1 MGMLLKGRSPPAS
14 PLPEMAPRRPW
25 AAFLLVCFLAGAGMV
40 VTSLLV
46 ALNERQS
53 TLEKVKASNLVS
65 AQLIAERLAAL
76 FRDSE
81 AISGHLAA
89 TSPLISKA
97 ERGEAREEAKD
108 VTSRFSELSYAIL
121 TDRNGDMLWN
131 TENYQVGTINYADR
145 DYFKAH
151 QAGAEFLIGD
161 PIVGRISG
169 RSVIPVTRAVHEADG
184 GFGGVL
190 FIGVKTAVIEDLLG
204 NFRHHPGVTS
214 TLWRNDGTMLIRYP
228 QAPVGQRFP
237 NAPLFQHLAVAPSG
251 TYVAPSVIDGDDR
264 ISSYTIVANT
274 SLVINVGESMDDAL
288 AEWRV
293 HLAMIVGLNVLV
305 LGTLLFLA
313 RRNITQT
320 NALQHSSERNRL
332 LLRHA
337 SDGVHIIDKKGTLIE
352 ASDSFGEML
361 GYAREELI
369 GQTVAAW
376 DANFPPAELEE
387 VVAQQFEKV
396 EVSTFK
402 TRHRHKNGSIIDVEV
417 TGLRIDLDGRSVLYN
432 SSRNITDRLLQERE
446 VGLARDWLGNIIDS
460 LPQHIAALDAE
471 GRISLVNKAW
481 REFSNANG
489 GPEDF
494 CMGSHYG
501 AVCHNS
507 DEQPCDPALTSEAIQ
522 NIIDGTSEGI

>member
-1 MGMLLKGRSPPAS
+1 M
-14 PLPEMAPRRPW
+14 
-25 AAFLLVCFLAGAGMV
+25 
-40 VTSLLV
+40 
-46 ALNERQS
+46 
-53 TLEKVKASNLVS
+53 
-65 AQLIAERLAAL
+65 IAERLAAL

-89 TSPLISKA
+89 TTPLTSEAVRK
-97 ERGEAREEAKD
+97 EAREEAKD
-108 VTSRFSELSYAIL
+108 LTSRFRELNYAIL

-131 TENYQVGTINYADR
+131 TENDQVGTINYADR

-169 RSVIPVTRAVHEADG
+169 RSVLPVTRAVHEANG

-204 NFRHHPGVTS
+204 NFRPHPGVTS
-214 TLWRNDGTMLIRYP
+214 TLWRNDGTMLIRSP

-237 NAPLFQHLAVAPSG
+237 NAPMFQHLAAAPSG
-251 TYVAPSVIDGDDR
+251 TYVAPSVIDGAER
-264 ISSYTIVANT
+264 ISSYTVVANT
-274 SLVINVGESMDDAL
+274 PLVINVGESMDDAL

-305 LGTLLFLA
+305 LGILLFLA
-313 RRNITQT
+313 RRNINQT

-352 ASDSFGEML
+352 ASDSFCEML

-369 GQTVAAW
+369 GQNVAAW

-396 EVSTFK
+396 EVSTFE
-402 TRHRHKNGSIIDVEV
+402 TRHRHKNGSVIDVEV
-417 TGLRIDLDGRSVLYN
+417 TGLR
-432 SSRNITDRLLQERE
+432 TLLS
-446 VGLARDWLGNIIDS
+446 G
-460 LPQHIAALDAE
+460 
-471 GRISLVNKAW
+471 
-481 REFSNANG
+481 
-489 GPEDF
+489 
-494 CMGSHYG
+494 
-501 AVCHNS
+501 
-507 DEQPCDPALTSEAIQ
+507 
-522 NIIDGTSEGI
+522 